1 MTDIDQAAALA
12 LREPRGSSSVMKW
25 AIIGAVL
32 LLLVGGGGAGWYFM
46 FGGHPGHPQKEVEAP
61 LPYFLEL
68 KPFVVTMP
76 GNNGSSHFVQL
87 GASLQMP
94 RAAAGEMATA
104 LLPEVQDTMR
114 QTLLTFKS
122 EDLQNPDGVNKVRK
136 TMTKQLNELMASV
149 LGKDRLSRITDGSP
163 DGAVVQNILFP
174 TLIVE

>member
-1 MTDIDQAAALA
+1 MTDIDQAAAAA
-12 LREPRGSSSVMKW
+12 LRERRGGSSVMKW
-25 AIIGAVL
+25 IIIAAAVL
-32 LLLVGGGGAGWYFM
+32 LLAGGGGAGWYFM
-46 FGGHPGHPQKEVEAP
+46 FGHSGHQQKEAEAP

-76 GNNGSSHFVQL
+76 GSNGTPHFVQL

-122 EDLQNPDGVNKVRK
+122 EDLQNPEGVDKVRK
-136 TMTKQLNELMASV
+136 RMTKQLNELMASV
-149 LGKDRLSRITDGSP
+149 LGKDRMARITDGSP
-163 DGAVVQNILFP
+163 DGQVVQNILFP